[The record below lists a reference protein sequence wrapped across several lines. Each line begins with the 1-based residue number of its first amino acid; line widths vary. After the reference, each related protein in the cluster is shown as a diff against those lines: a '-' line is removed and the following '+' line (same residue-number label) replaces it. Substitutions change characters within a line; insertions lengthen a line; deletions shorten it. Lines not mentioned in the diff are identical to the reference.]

1 MRFPHLPDW
10 TIYAAVIGVILIASL
25 NRGERA
31 DAPHDQHEDEA
42 SGPLLGPITP
52 FDPSVTV
59 DTSDE
64 HEPVSGTAFSIAG
77 DGRWITARHVVEGC
91 RKPALVID
99 KTRAL
104 AADVRLAARADVAL
118 LLTDGGPP
126 ALPIAAEA
134 PLYKGQRAF
143 HPGFPQGRPGEVAS
157 RLIGRETLKIRG
169 HRSYDE
175 PVLAWAEAGRTRGL
189 KGTLSGL
196 SGGPVLDRRGRVL
209 GVTIAE
215 SPRRGRIYTTA
226 PDTFVPA
233 VGAQQRADEAAL
245 GQAVTTQNYGA
256 VSDRLRRDLRVAQVV
271 CLTL

>member
-10 TIYAAVIGVILIASL
+10 TIYAAVVGVILIASL

-31 DAPHDQHEDEA
+31 DAPHDLHDGETA
-42 SGPLLGPITP
+42 GPLLGPITP

-59 DTSDE
+59 ETSDDS
-64 HEPVSGTAFSIAG
+64 EPVSGTAFSIAG

-104 AADVRLAARADVAL
+104 AADVRLAARADVAV

-126 ALPIAAEA
+126 ALPIAPEA

-196 SGGPVLDRRGRVL
+196 SGAPVLDRRGRVL

-245 GQAVTTQNYGA
+245 GQAVTTQNYGS
-256 VSDRLRRDLRVAQVV
+256 VSDRLRQDLRVAQVV
-271 CLTL
+271 CLTT

>member
-10 TIYAAVIGVILIASL
+10 MIYAAVIGVILIASL
-25 NRGERA
+25 SRGERA
-31 DAPHDQHEDEA
+31 DAPHDLHDDEEA
-42 SGPLLGPITP
+42 GPLLGPITP

-59 DTSDE
+59 AAPDDF
-64 HEPVSGTAFSIAG
+64 HPVSGTAFSIAG

-104 AADVRLAARADVAL
+104 AADVRLAERADVAL

-126 ALPIAAEA
+126 ALPIASQA

-143 HPGFPQGRPGEVAS
+143 HPGYPQGRPGEVAS
-157 RLIGRETLKIRG
+157 RLIGRETLRIRG

-175 PVLAWAEAGRTRGL
+175 PVLAWAEAGRTKGL

-196 SGGPVLDRRGRVL
+196 SGAPVLDRRGRVL

-226 PDTFVPA
+226 PDTFVPT
-233 VGAQQRADEAAL
+233 VGAQQRADEQAL

-256 VSDRLRRDLRVAQVV
+256 VADRLRRDLRVAQVV
-271 CLTL
+271 CLTT

>member
-10 TIYAAVIGVILIASL
+10 MIYAAVIGVILAASL
-25 NRGERA
+25 SRGERA
-31 DAPHDQHEDEA
+31 DAPHDTHDDEA
-42 SGPLLGPITP
+42 EGPLLGPITP

-59 DTSDE
+59 AAPDDFR
-64 HEPVSGTAFSIAG
+64 PVSGTAFSIAG

-104 AADVRLAARADVAL
+104 AADVRLAERADVAL

-126 ALPIAAEA
+126 ALPIASEA

-157 RLIGRETLKIRG
+157 RLIGRETLRIRG

-175 PVLAWAEAGRTRGL
+175 PVLAWAEAGRTKGL

-196 SGGPVLDRRGRVL
+196 SGAPVLDRRGRVL

-226 PDTFVPA
+226 PDTFVPT
-233 VGAQQRADEAAL
+233 VGAQQRADEQAL

-256 VSDRLRRDLRVAQVV
+256 VADRLRRDLRVAQVV
-271 CLTL
+271 CLTT

>member
-31 DAPHDQHEDEA
+31 DAPHDLPEDETA
-42 SGPLLGPITP
+42 GPLLGPITP

-118 LLTDGGPP
+118 LLT
-126 ALPIAAEA
+126 
-134 PLYKGQRAF
+134 
-143 HPGFPQGRPGEVAS
+143 
-157 RLIGRETLKIRG
+157 
-169 HRSYDE
+169 
-175 PVLAWAEAGRTRGL
+175 
-189 KGTLSGL
+189 
-196 SGGPVLDRRGRVL
+196 
-209 GVTIAE
+209 
-215 SPRRGRIYTTA
+215 
-226 PDTFVPA
+226 
-233 VGAQQRADEAAL
+233 
-245 GQAVTTQNYGA
+245 
-256 VSDRLRRDLRVAQVV
+256 
-271 CLTL
+271 

>member
-31 DAPHDQHEDEA
+31 EAPHDQHADDA

-175 PVLAWAEAGRTRGL
+175 PVLAWA
-189 KGTLSGL
+189 
-196 SGGPVLDRRGRVL
+196 
-209 GVTIAE
+209 
-215 SPRRGRIYTTA
+215 
-226 PDTFVPA
+226 
-233 VGAQQRADEAAL
+233 
-245 GQAVTTQNYGA
+245 
-256 VSDRLRRDLRVAQVV
+256 
-271 CLTL
+271 